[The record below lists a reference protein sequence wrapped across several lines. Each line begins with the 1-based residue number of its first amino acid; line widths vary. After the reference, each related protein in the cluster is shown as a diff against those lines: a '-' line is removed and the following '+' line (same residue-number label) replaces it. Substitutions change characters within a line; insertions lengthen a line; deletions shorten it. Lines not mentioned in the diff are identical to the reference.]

1 MYLSMQRIGT
11 FFNETKKN
19 SDSVILRL
27 FCSSQIHINIL
38 SVVKYGSLLLHVHVP
53 IPALYIFIL
62 NFHLLTIVIHFL
74 NVYRLHI
81 KEIPSN
87 INKIENYTMQLN
99 NLIIASEE
107 NQILQRRST
116 LNQIQ
121 FPV

>member
-1 MYLSMQRIGT
+1 M
-11 FFNETKKN
+11 
-19 SDSVILRL
+19 
-27 FCSSQIHINIL
+27 
-38 SVVKYGSLLLHVHVP
+38 KYGSLLLHVHVP

-62 NFHLLTIVIHFL
+62 NFNLLTIVIHFL

-116 LNQIQ
+116 LN
-121 FPV
+121 

>member
-1 MYLSMQRIGT
+1 M
-11 FFNETKKN
+11 
-19 SDSVILRL
+19 
-27 FCSSQIHINIL
+27 
-38 SVVKYGSLLLHVHVP
+38 KYGSLLLHVHVP

>member
-1 MYLSMQRIGT
+1 M
-11 FFNETKKN
+11 
-19 SDSVILRL
+19 
-27 FCSSQIHINIL
+27 
-38 SVVKYGSLLLHVHVP
+38 
-53 IPALYIFIL
+53 FIL
-62 NFHLLTIVIHFL
+62 NFNLLTIVIHFL